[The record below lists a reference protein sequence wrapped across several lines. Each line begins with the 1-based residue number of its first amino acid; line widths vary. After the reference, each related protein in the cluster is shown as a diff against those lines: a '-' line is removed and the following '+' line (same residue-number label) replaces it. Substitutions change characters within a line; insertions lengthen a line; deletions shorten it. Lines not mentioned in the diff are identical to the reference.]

1 MKKVTSVEEYI
12 ENNSHYKTELETLR
26 ALLLSTQLM
35 EHIKWNAP
43 VYSLNNKNVVGLGA
57 FKNHFCLW
65 FFNGVFLKD
74 KANILYNAQEEKTKA
89 LRQVRFNSADDVN
102 LALIKSY
109 IDEAIKNQELGK
121 ELKPK
126 RTTTK
131 KAQPKEL
138 KDALSNNE
146 ELQKA
151 FKKLS
156 QSKQNE
162 YCDHI
167 VSAKREATK
176 QSRLEKIIPQ
186 ILNGEGLHDK
196 YKNC

>member
-26 ALLLSTQLM
+26 ALLLSTQLT

-167 VSAKREATK
+167 ASAKREVTK
-176 QSRLEKIIPQ
+176 QSRLKKIIPQ